1 MGNWE
6 IDLRLIEPWLNEL
19 DGETTFCVTSAL
31 NLLRDSGPGL
41 GRPLV
46 DSVEG
51 SAFKNMKELRPPSPG
66 RSEIRILFAFDP
78 TRKAVMLLAGDKSKG
93 GTRERWNRWYARAIP
108 RADRIFKRYLK
119 ELEDSEQ

>member
-6 IDLRLIEPWLNEL
+6 IDLSLIQPWLDEQDEEAAFLIWN
-19 DGETTFCVTSAL
+19 AL
-31 NLLRDSGPGL
+31 EALRDRGPHT

-46 DSVEG
+46 DTVKG
-51 SAFKNMKELRPPSPG
+51 SSFKNMKELRPPSIG

-78 TRKAVMLLAGDKSKG
+78 TRKAVMLLAGDKSAG

-108 RADRIFKRYLK
+108 RADRLYRRYLS
-119 ELEDSEQ
+119 ELEDGK